1 MLTDYLIVS
10 GLLFSLGVAGVALR
24 RNILVMLMSVEMCL
38 NAANL
43 TVVALQRFLPP
54 HPQAASPFGAQVMT
68 LFVIALAAAEVAVG
82 LALVVA
88 LFRVKRST
96 SVEQLSEL
104 RA

>member
-10 GLLFSLGVAGVALR
+10 GILFALGIAGVAMR
-24 RNILVMLMSVEMCL
+24 RNLLVMLMSVEMCL

-43 TVVALQRFLPP
+43 TVVALQRYMPP
-54 HPQAASPFGAQVMT
+54 HPESVSPYGAQVMT

-82 LALVVA
+82 LALIVA

-104 RA
+104 KA

>member
-1 MLTDYLIVS
+1 MLTEYLIVS
-10 GLLFSLGVAGVALR
+10 GLLFSLGIAGVALR
-24 RNILVMLMSVEMCL
+24 RNVLVMLMSVEMCL

-43 TVVALQRFLPP
+43 TVVALQRFSP
-54 HPQAASPFGAQVMT
+54 HAPQAGAPGGQVFT
-68 LFVIALAAAEVAVG
+68 LFVIAIAAAEVAVG

-88 LFRVKRST
+88 LFRIKRNI